1 MQTNNSP
8 TKLIF
13 CLGINN
19 NCLYSA
25 IQPYELE
32 EYVDKNLLHADYQSI
47 VSKIN
52 DEDNPIIVKYYLK
65 PVGGINLVHT

>member
-1 MQTNNSP
+1 MQTNNFP

-32 EYVDKNLLHADYQSI
+32 EYVDQNLLHTDNLNI
-47 VSKIN
+47 INKIHE
-52 DEDNPIIVKYYLK
+52 EDNPIIVKYYLK
-65 PVGGINLVHT
+65 